1 MFTQRRTIQLHD
13 TDAYGIL
20 FFANQFRFCHDA
32 FQEWLRQQGLPM
44 APRRERAAFVAVVVR
59 AEADYSAPVELGDD
73 LTVAMAV
80 AALGTT
86 SFTHAFTFTNQRGVM
101 VGRVRIVQ
109 VTIDP
114 ATAVKMPIPA
124 DLRAALAANQAPSA

>member
-59 AEADYSAPVELGDD
+59 AEADYSAPVELGDE
-73 LTVAMAV
+73 LTVAMRV
-80 AALGTT
+80 AGIGTT
-86 SFTHAFTFTNQRGVM
+86 SFTSAFTFTNQRGVV
-101 VGRVRIVQ
+101 VGRVRLVQ

-114 ATAVKMPIPA
+114 ASTAKMPIPA
-124 DLRAALAANQAPSA
+124 NLRTALTGNQ